1 MHSFYTVIN
10 IQRTVS
16 TDEGRFL
23 LCLKVCVY
31 DLRIQSKAS
40 KLVDYLSEQDTQML
54 MQEKVLL

>member
-23 LCLKVCVY
+23 LCLKVRVY